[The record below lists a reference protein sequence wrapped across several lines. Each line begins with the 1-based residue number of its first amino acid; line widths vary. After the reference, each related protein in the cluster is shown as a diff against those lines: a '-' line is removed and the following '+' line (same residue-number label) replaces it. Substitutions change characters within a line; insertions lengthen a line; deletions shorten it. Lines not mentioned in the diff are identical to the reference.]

1 MYKYYLYSP
10 CYLVDEVYYSTT
22 SPVLPRV
29 FLRIYN

>member
-10 CYLVDEVYYSTT
+10 VYLFDEVYYSTIM
-22 SPVLPRV
+22 PVLPRV